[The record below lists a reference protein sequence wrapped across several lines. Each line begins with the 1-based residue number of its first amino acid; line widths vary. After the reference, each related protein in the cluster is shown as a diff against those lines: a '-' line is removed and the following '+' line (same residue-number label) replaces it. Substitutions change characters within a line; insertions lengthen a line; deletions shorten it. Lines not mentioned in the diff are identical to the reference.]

1 MKKKKFIRVGVKPNR
16 MYRWRRPRGIDNK
29 QRLKLKSRPPM
40 PEIGY
45 RKPRSVRGLHPSGLK
60 PVIVYNPKMLENID
74 KDKVIVIVGRTVG
87 KRKRL
92 EINRKALELGIK
104 IANIGETID
113 QSKLSEEASS

>member
-1 MKKKKFIRVGVKPNR
+1 MH
-16 MYRWRRPRGIDNK
+16 RWRRPRGIDNK

-45 RKPRSVRGLHPSGLK
+45 GKPKSVRGLHPSGLK
-60 PVIVYNPKMLENID
+60 PVLVYNPKMLENLD

-92 EINRKALELGIK
+92 EIAKKATELGIK
-104 IANIGETID
+104 IANLGELID
-113 QSKLSEEASS
+113 QSKLSEETSS

>member
-1 MKKKKFIRVGVKPNR
+1 MKKKKFIRIGVKPNK

-45 RKPRSVRGLHPSGLK
+45 GKQKSIKGLHPSGLK
-60 PVIVYNPKMLENID
+60 PVLVYNAKMLENID
-74 KDKVIVIVGRTVG
+74 RDKVIAIVGRTVG

-92 EINRKALELGIK
+92 EIAKKAAELGVK
-104 IANIGETID
+104 IANLGELID